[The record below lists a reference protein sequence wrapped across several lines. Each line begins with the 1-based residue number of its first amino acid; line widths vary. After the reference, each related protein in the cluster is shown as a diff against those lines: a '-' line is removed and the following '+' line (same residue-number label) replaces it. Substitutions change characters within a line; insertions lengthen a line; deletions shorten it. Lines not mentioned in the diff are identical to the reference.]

1 MKKAYLIRMSE
12 DGNDCYVYTN
22 IKALFN
28 GINKTGY
35 TINYISSINEK
46 TRKLYDT
53 KFTYANLVSEIKKG
67 SLYSLS
73 LHSEPNGNGY
83 GSITLEEVIIR
94 HS

>member
-12 DGNDCYVYTN
+12 DGNDQYVYTN

-35 TINYISSINEK
+35 TINYISLCDENH
-46 TRKLYDT
+46 KLYDI

-67 SLYSLS
+67 SIYGLS
-73 LHSEPNGNGY
+73 LHSETNGMGY
-83 GSITLEEVIIR
+83 GSITIEQVIIR